1 MPLSCIECD
10 MTSCV
15 LRHDSCMYVMQ
26 SRVYTCMCV
35 MQSRVDMCDY
45 EMQSRVNICTDARI
59 RYASSH
65 VKWFI
70 CNIAGVYST
79 PRRYVTLPHA
89 GPRGTVTWLVC
100 IQDTSHVC
108 TRYASSHMIRFICN
122 IARHTGFICVT
133 WLVHIACNAY
143 IWDMTLQHCLS
154 HRSHLQH
161 CTCLFYPRRACVSVI
176 WLVRDMTRSWS

>member
-1 MPLSCIECD
+1 MVWNYSFIWFDIPHSYNVTYSFIWCVMPLSYIECD
-10 MTSCV
+10 MTSFV

-45 EMQSRVNICTDARI
+45 EMQSRVNICTDTRI

-79 PRRYVTLPHA
+79 PRITYIHESCVYST
-89 GPRGTVTWLVC
+89 PRRASRHS
-100 IQDTSHVC
+100 DM
-108 TRYASSHMIRFICN
+108 TRLYSRHESCLYAIRFLTHDQI
-122 IARHTGFICVT
+122 
-133 WLVHIACNAY
+133 
-143 IWDMTLQHCLS
+143 
-154 HRSHLQH
+154 HLQH
-161 CTCLFYPRRACVSVI
+161 CSSHRIYLC
-176 WLVRDMTRSWS
+176 DMTRSYCL